1 MLLCENFI
9 VHFHVYYH
17 CKIHKAKGVGGN
29 GTQRVGFFL
38 KFVTA
43 NLHQRALERT
53 LLIEYLR
60 GFFIGKP

>member
-17 CKIHKAKGVGGN
+17 CKIYKAKGVGRN
-29 GTQRVGFFL
+29 RTQKECAFFL

-43 NLHQRALERT
+43 NLHLRVLRT
-53 LLIEYLR
+53 LVIEYLR
-60 GFFIGKP
+60 VF